1 MNAKK
6 AEGAGGK
13 MTLLKVLKADMTSP
27 FQGFKFE
34 CQKWYHCPDFDLGD
48 DECSN
53 GFYATPIDGLHYAYR
68 PGRRVFVAEVRG
80 QSRVFDCMKQRYED
94 IMLTD
99 ELTADQIKQMAID
112 AEQRVGYRLS
122 EVLFPVNP
130 LLLPKAIPTDADII
144 MLKQWASVGDSVFS
158 SVWDSVWDSVGA
170 SVFSSV
176 WASVGDSVF
185 SSVWAS
191 VEDSVGASVF
201 SSVWASVSDGARDS
215 AWSRVW
221 ASVEDSVGASVRDS
235 VWDSVGAYIGSL
247 FPAITKWEYVNHTPG
262 IYPFQSA
269 ANLWRRGL
277 VPSYDGKQW
286 RLHSGPTA
294 EIVWE
299 EK

>member
-1 MNAKK
+1 MFDQ
-6 AEGAGGK
+6 
-13 MTLLKVLKADMTSP
+13 MTLLKVLNKDMTSP
-27 FQGFKFE
+27 FKGFKFE
-34 CQKWYHCPDFDLGD
+34 RNKWYHCPDFDLGD

-94 IMLTD
+94 MMLTD
-99 ELTADQIKQMAID
+99 ELTTDQIKQMALD

-130 LLLPKAIPTDADII
+130 LLLPKTTPTEADVIK
-144 MLKQWASVGDSVFS
+144 LKQWASVSASASASVRASVGDSLWNS
-158 SVWDSVWDSVGA
+158 MGSR
-170 SVFSSV
+170 V
-176 WASVGDSVF
+176 WASVGF
-185 SSVWAS
+185 SVW
-191 VEDSVGASVF
+191 DGVGNNVGSR
-201 SSVWASVSDGARDS
+201 VWASVSDGARDS

-221 ASVEDSVGASVRDS
+221 ASASDSVGASV
-235 VWDSVGAYIGSL
+235 WAYTGSL

-262 IYPFQSA
+262 VYPFQSA
-269 ANLWRRGL
+269 VDLWRRGL

>member
-1 MNAKK
+1 MFDQ
-6 AEGAGGK
+6 
-13 MTLLKVLKADMTSP
+13 MTLLKVLNKDMTSP
-27 FQGFKFE
+27 FKGFKFE
-34 CQKWYHCPDFDLGD
+34 RNKWYHCPDFDLGD
-48 DECSN
+48 AECSN

-80 QSRVFDCMKQRYED
+80 QSRIFDCMKQRYED
-94 IMLTD
+94 MMLTD
-99 ELTADQIKQMAID
+99 ELTTDQIKQMALD

-122 EVLFPVNP
+122 EVLFPINP
-130 LLLPKAIPTDADII
+130 LLLPKITPTEADII
-144 MLKQWASVGDSVFS
+144 LLKQWASVFSSVGDSVFS
-158 SVWDSVWDSVGA
+158 
-170 SVFSSV
+170 
-176 WASVGDSVF
+176 
-185 SSVWAS
+185 
-191 VEDSVGASVF
+191 
-201 SSVWASVSDGARDS
+201 
-215 AWSRVW
+215 
-221 ASVEDSVGASVRDS
+221 S

-262 IYPFQSA
+262 VYPFQSA

>member
-34 CQKWYHCPDFDLGD
+34 CQKWYHCQNFDNGD
-48 DECSN
+48 AECSN

-176 WASVGDSVF
+176 WASVSASV
-185 SSVWAS
+185 SASVWNSVRVSVWAY
-191 VEDSVGASVF
+191 V
-201 SSVWASVSDGARDS
+201 
-215 AWSRVW
+215 
-221 ASVEDSVGASVRDS
+221 
-235 VWDSVGAYIGSL
+235 GSL
-247 FPAITKWEYVNHTPG
+247 FPNITRWKYIAHEPG
-262 IYPFQSA
+262 IYPLQSA

-277 VPSYDGKQW
+277 VPSYSGGVW
-286 RLHSGPTA
+286 RLHSGAQA

>member
-1 MNAKK
+1 MFELIIIAGAAIAVLALILWGRRPDRRSSAGG
-6 AEGAGGK
+6 AEQGFEIGGK
-13 MTLLKVLKADMTSP
+13 MKLLKVLNADMTSP
-27 FQGFKFE
+27 FLGFKFE
-34 CQKWYHCPDFDLGD
+34 CQKWYHCQDFDNGD
-48 DECSN
+48 AECSN

-80 QSRVFDCMKQRYED
+80 QSRIFDCMKQRYED
-94 IMLTD
+94 MMLTD

-144 MLKQWASVGDSVFS
+144 MLKQWASVR
-158 SVWDSVWDSVGA
+158 DSVWA
-170 SVFSSV
+170 
-176 WASVGDSVF
+176 
-185 SSVWAS
+185 
-191 VEDSVGASVF
+191 
-201 SSVWASVSDGARDS
+201 SVWASVSAS
-215 AWSRVW
+215 VW
-221 ASVEDSVGASVRDS
+221 ASVS
-235 VWDSVGAYIGSL
+235 AYVGSL
-247 FPAITKWEYVNHTPG
+247 FPNITRWKYAGCFTASGGVIAHEPG

>member
-1 MNAKK
+1 MK
-6 AEGAGGK
+6 
-13 MTLLKVLKADMTSP
+13 LLKVLNADMTSP
-27 FQGFKFE
+27 FQGFKFV
-34 CQKWYHCPDFDLGD
+34 CQKWYHCQDFDNGAA
-48 DECSN
+48 ECSN

-144 MLKQWASVGDSVFS
+144 MLKQWASVRDSVSASVWDSVFSSVGDSVFS
-158 SVWDSVWDSVGA
+158 SVWDSV
-170 SVFSSV
+170 FSSV
-176 WASVGDSVF
+176 W
-185 SSVWAS
+185 
-191 VEDSVGASVF
+191 
-201 SSVWASVSDGARDS
+201 
-215 AWSRVW
+215 
-221 ASVEDSVGASVRDS
+221 DS

>member
-1 MNAKK
+1 
-6 AEGAGGK
+6 

-34 CQKWYHCPDFDLGD
+34 CQKWYHCQNFDNGD
-48 DECSN
+48 AECSN

-80 QSRVFDCMKQRYED
+80 QSRIFDCMKQRYED

-99 ELTADQIKQMAID
+99 ELTTDQIKQMALD

-130 LLLPKAIPTDADII
+130 LLLPKTTPTEADVIK
-144 MLKQWASVGDSVFS
+144 LKQWASVSASASASVRASVGDSLWNS
-158 SVWDSVWDSVGA
+158 MGSR
-170 SVFSSV
+170 V
-176 WASVGDSVF
+176 WASVGF
-185 SSVWAS
+185 SVW
-191 VEDSVGASVF
+191 DGVGNNVGSR
-201 SSVWASVSDGARDS
+201 VWASVSDGARDS

-221 ASVEDSVGASVRDS
+221 ASASDSVGASV
-235 VWDSVGAYIGSL
+235 WAYTGSL

-262 IYPFQSA
+262 VYPFQSA
-269 ANLWRRGL
+269 VDLWRRGL